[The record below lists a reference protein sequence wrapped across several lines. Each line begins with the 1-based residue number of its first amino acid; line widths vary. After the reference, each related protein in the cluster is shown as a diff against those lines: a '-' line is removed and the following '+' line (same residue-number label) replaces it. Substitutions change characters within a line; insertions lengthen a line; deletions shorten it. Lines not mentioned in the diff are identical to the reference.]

1 MEDERNS
8 SIDTLST
15 AASATNTLRGAV
27 KTGKAV
33 TKIAQGAATGGPH
46 GAVAAGLWEGRKTVV
61 KIIAIAAFILFLPI
75 LYILMLPSLI
85 FGSGGLDSVPDHVL
99 MITRSSWQI

>member
-1 MEDERNS
+1 MENERNS

-15 AASATNTLRGAV
+15 AASAANTLRGAV

-33 TKIAQGAATGGPH
+33 TKIAQGAAAGGPY

-61 KIIAIAAFILFLPI
+61 KIIAAAAFILFVPI
-75 LYILMLPSLI
+75 LYILTSRNIPQ
-85 FGSGGLDSVPDHVL
+85 GQA
-99 MITRSSWQI
+99 RSS